1 MPDLSRFKMPRAKL
15 TKDDWNTI
23 LGEIEACG
31 TGGEGTQGPQGEVG
45 PQGPAGPKGDTGA
58 AGPQGSTGPQGAKGD
73 TGLMGATGPQG
84 AIGPQG
90 LKGDT
95 GNTGPV
101 GLTGATGSAGPQ
113 GVKGDT
119 GNTGPIGLTGPQ
131 GPQGIQGPAG
141 TGSDPWV
148 WAKLGADVSNST
160 VTLAT
165 SGLTFTALA
174 NTTYIV
180 RLNGTFQAAA
190 TTTGIA
196 MALDIPSGAVSGTWY
211 HNTSATATG
220 AGEQIADNAT
230 TGVTTGVRAAATN
243 VPIGGEWIVAIGATG
258 GTVTLT
264 FRSEVAA
271 SAVTLKANL
280 TALGARAI

>member
-1 MPDLSRFKMPRAKL
+1 MPVLACSEVQGLQQCLDDL
-15 TKDDWNTI
+15 
-23 LGEIEACG
+23 EAAIG
-31 TGGEGTQGPQGEVG
+31 AI
-45 PQGPAGPKGDTGA
+45 PAGISLQDLTWANIANKP
-58 AGPQGSTGPQGAKGD
+58 
-73 TGLMGATGPQG
+73 ATFSP
-84 AIGPQG
+84 
-90 LKGDT
+90 
-95 GNTGPV
+95 
-101 GLTGATGSAGPQ
+101 SAHNHD
-113 GVKGDT
+113 GVYALANHTHPG
-119 GNTGPIGLTGPQ
+119 G
-131 GPQGIQGPAG
+131 
-141 TGSDPWV
+141 GSDPWV

-165 SGLTFTALA
+165 SGLTFTATA

-243 VPIGGEWIVAIGATG
+243 VPVGGEWIVAIGATG

-264 FRSEVAA
+264 FRSEVAS